1 MVNCAA
7 ALEFTQPVN
16 RADALDH
23 PQAHAHTYVHAHP
36 GNLDRLHAHTG
47 NVDHARARSF
57 DVTRTY
63 AHTHNGPHSLD
74 LDIDPDLDL
83 ANLISDQADR
93 TTGKDL
99 RFEPSQENL
108 IELCLIAP

>member
-1 MVNCAA
+1 MVNVAV

-47 NVDHARARSF
+47 NLDHTRARSF
-57 DVTRTY
+57 DVTRTH
-63 AHTHNGPHSLD
+63 AHTHTGTHSLDID
-74 LDIDPDLDL
+74 LDIDPYLDL
-83 ANLISDQADR
+83 ANLINDQADR
-93 TTGKDL
+93 TTDKNIAG
-99 RFEPSQENL
+99 SNL
-108 IELCLIAP
+108 PKRA